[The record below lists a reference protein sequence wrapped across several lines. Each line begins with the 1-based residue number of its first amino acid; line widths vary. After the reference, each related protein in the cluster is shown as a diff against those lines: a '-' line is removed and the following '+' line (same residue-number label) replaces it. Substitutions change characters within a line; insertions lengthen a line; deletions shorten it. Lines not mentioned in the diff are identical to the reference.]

1 MLKAAREASG
11 LHIAALA
18 VSMKVPVKKL
28 EALES
33 DRLDL
38 LLDSVFARALASS
51 VCRTLKIDPRPILNA
66 LPQSA
71 VPRLDTE
78 VRAIN
83 APFRVPGESNAVTVP
98 AFLTHPAALTVLAL
112 LVGVLVVAL
121 WPESRATGEKSAFPA
136 NPATPSSEPVTKSPE
151 GQPLFPPNSD
161 PPQGVVQGAATAASV
176 PGAGA
181 PAPLQV
187 LTQAPAPVPAIAVA
201 ATVAPVAVSSA
212 ATVMPAPPVPT
223 TPKSASVSTSAGSG
237 VAPAADLPSVSFK
250 VKGTSWVEVTDGKGV
265 LQLRKTLLSGESATA
280 SGVPPLI
287 VVVGRVDATVVEVRG
302 KPYPLEAIAK
312 ENVAR
317 FEVK

>member
-112 LVGVLVVAL
+112 LVGVLAVAL
-121 WPESRATGEKSAFPA
+121 WPESRATGEKATA
-136 NPATPSSEPVTKSPE
+136 LVNPTAAPSELSTKSPD
-151 GQPLFPPNSD
+151 GQPLFPPNSAA
-161 PPQGVVQGAATAASV
+161 PEAVVQSLAAPASATTV
-176 PGAGA
+176 GA
-181 PAPLQV
+181 PAAAEVVTQTPPPL
-187 LTQAPAPVPAIAVA
+187 PA
-201 ATVAPVAVSSA
+201 VAVSSKAAPAAVNSA
-212 ATVMPAPPVPT
+212 ATGMPAAPVSIP
-223 TPKSASVSTSAGSG
+223 PKSAPVANSAGS
-237 VAPAADLPSVSFK
+237 VPAVADLPNVSFK